1 MNTVFTRIAAAFE
14 GSIGASDRSEPS
26 PRDANNPDRPP
37 DTGFATGQRLLGTVN
52 TRTRMTVGEAGTEQV
67 AIIRNPRQ
75 LIAGLGGSGS
85 VVQVIV
91 TGNQIAAND
100 PNDLERWAD
109 LLTRKVEERLGRRM
123 SGYGV
128 TAAR

>member
-1 MNTVFTRIAAAFE
+1 M
-14 GSIGASDRSEPS
+14 
-26 PRDANNPDRPP
+26 
-37 DTGFATGQRLLGTVN
+37 
-52 TRTRMTVGEAGTEQV
+52 
-67 AIIRNPRQ
+67 
-75 LIAGLGGSGS
+75 
-85 VVQVIV
+85 VQVIV

-109 LLTRKVEERLGRRM
+109 LLTRKVEERLGSRM